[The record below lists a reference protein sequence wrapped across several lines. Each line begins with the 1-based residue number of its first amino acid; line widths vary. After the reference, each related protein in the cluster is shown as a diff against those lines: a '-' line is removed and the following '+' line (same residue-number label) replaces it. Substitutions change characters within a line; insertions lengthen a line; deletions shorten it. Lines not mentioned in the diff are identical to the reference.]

1 MRWLAALVAVLLV
14 CPGAAWAAEVLQ
26 VRGSTLLQLGDQNR
40 SYTVQLACVE
50 VAEAQQA
57 EAVAWLRQAVP
68 RHTRVN
74 LRPMGQNHGVLLARV
89 QPLAPVRGSTNQ
101 AADLGNGLIAAGL
114 ARSDLSSNSDCANV
128 AT

>member
-1 MRWLAALVAVLLV
+1 VAVLLV

>member
-1 MRWLAALVAVLLV
+1 M
-14 CPGAAWAAEVLQ
+14 AAEVLQ
-26 VRGSTLLQLGDQNR
+26 VRGATLLQLGDQNR

-57 EAVAWLRQAVP
+57 EAVAGLRQAVP

-74 LRPMGQNHGVLLARV
+74 LRPMGQNQGVLLARV
-89 QPLAPVRGSTNQ
+89 QPLASVRGSTNQ

-114 ARSDLSSNSDCANV
+114 AQADSHASADCANV
-128 AT
+128 AA